1 MSVDATII
9 GTPNTYQQAIQA
21 VGNVLEPYDTDKLY
35 PVYGFGAKV
44 GAGGIVTFAIIVQW
58 QWQYIMTLCLQ

>member
-1 MSVDATII
+1 MHT
-9 GTPNTYQQAIQA
+9 GTPNSYQQAIQA

-44 GAGGIVTFAIIVQW
+44 CCGYV
-58 QWQYIMTLCLQ
+58 MCLNVFVNV